1 MIQCAIAYSLAL
13 AELAYAHSLVPNK
26 ARREKAEFDARVQA
40 VRARLTPLAV
50 TEQQQDVLEANM
62 VVFQRVYAANVVEV
76 LRSYIKTDGFPR
88 TPGPPC
94 TSCTSWYYSDT

>member
-1 MIQCAIAYSLAL
+1 
-13 AELAYAHSLVPNK
+13 
-26 ARREKAEFDARVQA
+26 
-40 VRARLTPLAV
+40 
-50 TEQQQDVLEANM
+50 M